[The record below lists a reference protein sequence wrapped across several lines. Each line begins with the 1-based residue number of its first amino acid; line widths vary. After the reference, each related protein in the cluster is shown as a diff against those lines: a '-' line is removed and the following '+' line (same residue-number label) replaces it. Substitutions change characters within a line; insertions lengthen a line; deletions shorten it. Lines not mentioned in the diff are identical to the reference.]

1 MALDNLLSALALLT
15 GAWILPFITLK
26 MLMPAL
32 SNSPK
37 AQTTNYAGRTIAY
50 GLGVVWLAWAIS
62 MIFFDTLFVQST
74 TSQSVSL
81 TVLGWMTVT
90 AFGLGLFDDAY
101 GTGESRGFKGHI
113 KALLKGQLTTG
124 GLKLFG
130 LSLAAFVGALAMT
143 GSARWALGANSSLEL
158 IGVAL
163 IAGATI
169 ALTSNFLNLTDL
181 RPGRASKVYVV
192 LIAIGLVFDG
202 LRLLIAVMAERADT
216 ASLAPLFFMGLVLLG
231 PVAASWKYDVSE
243 TSMLGDSGAN
253 PMGIV
258 AGVYLI
264 STFTLWGVIATF
276 VIMLGLNL
284 LSEKYS
290 FTRLIARNSFLTKL
304 DNIGRLKS
312 GEQ

>member
-113 KALLKGQLTTG
+113 KALLNGQLTTG

-243 TSMLGDSGAN
+243 ISMLGDSGAN

>member
-1 MALDNLLSALALLT
+1 MALDNLISAGALLLA
-15 GAWILPFITLK
+15 AWLLPFLTLK

-32 SNSPK
+32 AASPK
-37 AQTTNYAGRTIAY
+37 AHVTNYAGRTIAY
-50 GLGVVWLAWAIS
+50 GLGVVWLVWAVG
-62 MIFFDTLFVQST
+62 MIGIDTLVGQPAT
-74 TSQSVSL
+74 TQAVNLS
-81 TVLGWMTVT
+81 VLGWMTLS
-90 AFGLGLFDDAY
+90 AFGLGVFDDAY
-101 GTGESRGFKGHI
+101 GTGESRGFKGHL

-130 LSLAAFVGALAMT
+130 LSLTALVGALAMST
-143 GSARWALGANSSLEL
+143 TARWALGANSALQLAGVSL
-158 IGVAL
+158 V
-163 IAGATI
+163 AGATI

-181 RPGRASKVYVV
+181 RPGRASKVYLV
-192 LIAIGLVFDG
+192 LIVLGLSFDG
-202 LRLLIAVMAERADT
+202 LRLLIAVMAGRAET

-243 TSMLGDSGAN
+243 ISMLGDGGAN
-253 PMGIV
+253 PMGLV

-276 VIMLGLNL
+276 IIMLGLNL
-284 LSEKYS
+284 LSERYS

-312 GEQ
+312 GEH